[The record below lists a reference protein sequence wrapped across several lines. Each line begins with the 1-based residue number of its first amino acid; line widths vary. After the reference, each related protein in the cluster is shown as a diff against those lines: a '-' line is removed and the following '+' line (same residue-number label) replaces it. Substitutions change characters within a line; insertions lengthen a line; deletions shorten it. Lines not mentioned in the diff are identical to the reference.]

1 MMVARVR
8 EGRARD
14 GELLGGLMDWA
25 GGRIGKEDIFD
36 GEAGVWGFGDL
47 MFEAGAGGGG
57 RKDGMKGGWP
67 RGFILRVYVWGGG
80 F

>member
-1 MMVARVR
+1 MR

-25 GGRIGKEDIFD
+25 GGRIGEEDIFD

-47 MFEAGAGGGG
+47 MFEAGAGEGG
-57 RKDGMKGGWP
+57 RKDGMKGGGLK
-67 RGFILRVYVWGGG
+67 RNENDAQMLSIGHFIE
-80 F
+80 